1 MVDEVRNMKDV
12 LPERKELYPDVER
25 IESSELM
32 GKEFVI
38 KEVSELDGK
47 HGKFYVALV
56 EFDGN
61 DRSTAFGS
69 KVVNDRISEI
79 KDQLP
84 VRCSMVEKKS
94 KEGRV
99 YFDLE

>member
-1 MVDEVRNMKDV
+1 MANEIKNLKDV
-12 LPERKELYPDVER
+12 LPERKELFPDVER

-32 GKEFVI
+32 NKEFVL
-38 KEVSELDGK
+38 KEVNELDGK

-56 EFDGN
+56 EIDGS

-84 VRCSMVEKKS
+84 VKCSMVEKKS